1 MSRGGS
7 LMTGATVEGFQWA
20 RFNGSGMQAGAQ
32 RLGQQADRAEVL
44 VKRATAAVLIINE
57 NIVNPKP

>member
-1 MSRGGS
+1 
-7 LMTGATVEGFQWA
+7 MTGATVEGFQWA